1 MNAYPGML
9 EPDPDVYMPEDLLVG
24 SFIDVWKRKIFI
36 YDCDDFTQN
45 FYLDHLGI
53 DQKASKQDVS
63 EVPLTH
69 QVLAPPVHNGI
80 GSEEDSLMNVKMIQP
95 KAAKQ
100 DLARL
105 MTLSGEILRFECR
118 MVNGEPEDE
127 NRRFIIGFFP
137 ADDNIAVW
145 ELQVRNSGH
154 MGGKFKEKGHWKNPD
169 TGKYFELQDLAIGKT
184 VCLAAQPFL
193 IMRADEHT
201 LRYLERHCEDM
212 PYADPYLVASMLKPL
227 QGLHDMRDENGMDPD
242 SLKQLAAENGV
253 HLIDHEII
261 TLLRN
266 FNTGDDSAPP
276 MISGPRILE
285 CLQSMAQS

>member
-80 GSEEDSLMNVKMIQP
+80 GTEEDSLMNVKMIQP

-105 MTLSGEILRFECR
+105 MTLSGEVLRFEAR

-127 NRRFIIGFFP
+127 NRKFIIGFFP
-137 ADDNIAVW
+137 ADDQTACW
-145 ELQVRNSGH
+145 EIPVRNSGH
-154 MGGKFKEKGHWKNPD
+154 MAGKFQEKKRAKNPD
-169 TGKYFELQDLAIGKT
+169 TGRYFALEDFGVGKT
-184 VCLAAQPFL
+184 VVIAAQP
-193 IMRADEHT
+193 MHMNRADEHT
-201 LRYLERHCEDM
+201 LQYLERNCDQFVH
-212 PYADPYLVASMLKPL
+212 ADPRYCANLVKPL
-227 QGLHDMRDENGMDPD
+227 
-242 SLKQLAAENGV
+242 AGV
-253 HLIDHEII
+253 
-261 TLLRN
+261 
-266 FNTGDDSAPP
+266 P
-276 MISGPRILE
+276 
-285 CLQSMAQS
+285 